1 MGPSGC
7 GKSTLLNL
15 IAGIDQPTS
24 GEIHLGDTC
33 ISSASEATLIHTRRE
48 RLGVIYQFFHL
59 LPTLTA
65 IENIILPLIL
75 QGNST
80 TTAAKEARSMLNRV
94 NMNHRENHL
103 PSELSGGELQ
113 RIALARAIVHKPTL
127 LLADEPTGN
136 LDTQTGDELL
146 TYIHSLTKDLG
157 LTILLTTHSEEVA
170 ARADRII
177 SLRDGI
183 VVEKEP
189 LVKTNKKPGPR
200 EMSS

>member
-15 IAGIDQPTS
+15 IAGIDRPTK

-33 ISSASEATLIHTRRE
+33 ISSAPEATLIHTRRE
-48 RLGVIYQFFHL
+48 HLGVIYQFFHL

-65 IENIILPLIL
+65 KENVILPLIL
-75 QGNST
+75 QGHSSA
-80 TTAAKEARSMLNRV
+80 TATRETRNILNRV
-94 NMNHRENHL
+94 NMDHRSNHL

-113 RIALARAIVHKPTL
+113 RIALARAIVHKPKL

-146 TYIHSLTKDLG
+146 AYIQSLKKDLG
-157 LTILLTTHSEEVA
+157 LTILLTTHSAEVA
-170 ARADRII
+170 AQADRII
-177 SLRDGI
+177 NLRDGI
-183 VVEKEP
+183 VVGKEP
-189 LVKTNKKPGPR
+189 SVEANKKPDPR
-200 EMSS
+200 GMSS